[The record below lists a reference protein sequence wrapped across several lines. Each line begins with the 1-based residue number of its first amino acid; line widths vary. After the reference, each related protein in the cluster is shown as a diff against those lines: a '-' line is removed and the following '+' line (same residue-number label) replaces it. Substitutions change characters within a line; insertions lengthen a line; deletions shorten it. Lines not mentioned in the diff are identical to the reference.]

1 MSKLKVDTITKA
13 DGTGSL
19 SVPAES
25 GTVVTTASPSLGRR
39 NLIINGAMQ
48 VAQRGTSSTPSNN
61 EFTADRFQINFAG
74 NFDYE
79 QNGGSVTPPTGFT
92 NYLALTAT
100 GTNTP
105 TGNTTYSVRH
115 NIEGYNISHLGFG
128 TSDAKTITLSFW
140 VRSDVTGTYA
150 VVFRNEGTA
159 RSYVTTYTISSA
171 DTWEQKTIT
180 ITGDTSGTWNATNGN
195 GLAVWFTFGGGN
207 NYQGTT
213 GSWVSADYRSVS
225 GQANAVAASGNYFYL
240 TGVQLEVG
248 SLATPFEHRSYGEE
262 LALCQRYYEA
272 GSARQNIRN
281 PSIADNN
288 PFGALVGT
296 DFRVSKRAAPTIAL
310 GTATVS
316 GCYTNSGS
324 TENITTSG
332 FAQILL
338 AQTGGA
344 VSNMTLTQPWTA
356 SAEL

>member
-1 MSKLKVDTITKA
+1 VSTLKVDTITKA

-262 LALCQRYYEA
+262 LA
-272 GSARQNIRN
+272 
-281 PSIADNN
+281 
-288 PFGALVGT
+288 
-296 DFRVSKRAAPTIAL
+296 
-310 GTATVS
+310 
-316 GCYTNSGS
+316 
-324 TENITTSG
+324 
-332 FAQILL
+332 
-338 AQTGGA
+338 
-344 VSNMTLTQPWTA
+344 
-356 SAEL
+356 